1 MPTDPLAPDPLA
13 PDPLAQEPRHSST
26 AVVTAEAAARFA
38 KQLLSHVGRK
48 ASVQP
53 LEGVPDGGRLVF
65 AYGVGTVRPENGR
78 LVLHAAASDPE
89 SLARVEDV
97 LGRHLVR
104 FGARQQLS
112 VSWERAPARETG
124 ERPGPPGPASGGAGG
139 IETLHTDRAPA
150 HSGPVPQAVSAGGWI
165 HVSALFGTD
174 PTSGALPE
182 DAHAEAAQL
191 FDNLEAVLAAG
202 GATLS
207 DVVRAGVFM
216 RDLQRDRPAFNE
228 VWVRRFGDHRPARS
242 AVQSDA
248 FGRAGENPRY
258 LVEVTAYRG

>member
-1 MPTDPLAPDPLA
+1 MTPEPMTP
-13 PDPLAQEPRHSST
+13 EPRHSST
-26 AVVTAEAAARFA
+26 AVVAAEAAARYA

-48 ASVQP
+48 ATVQP
-53 LEGVPDGGRLVF
+53 LEGVPEGGRLVF

-78 LVLHAAASDPE
+78 LVLQASASDPE

-104 FGARQQLS
+104 FGARQQLT
-112 VSWERAPARETG
+112 VSWERTPAQQTVG
-124 ERPGPPGPASGGAGG
+124 RPEPPGPGSRGAGG

-150 HSGPVPQAVSAGGWI
+150 HSGPVPQAVTAGGWI

-174 PTSGALPE
+174 PVSGALPE
-182 DAHAEAAQL
+182 DAAAEAEQL
-191 FDNLEAVLAAG
+191 FDNLEAVLEAG
-202 GATLS
+202 GATLT
-207 DVVRAGVFM
+207 DVVRAGIFM

-248 FGRAGENPRY
+248 FGRTGENPRY
-258 LVEVTAYRG
+258 LLEVTAYRG